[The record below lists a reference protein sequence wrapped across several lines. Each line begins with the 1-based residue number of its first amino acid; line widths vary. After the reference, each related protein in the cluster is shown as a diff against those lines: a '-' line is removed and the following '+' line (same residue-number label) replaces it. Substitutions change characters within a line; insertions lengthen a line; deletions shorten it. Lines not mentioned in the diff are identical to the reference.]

1 MIIKWLEKAI
11 DDLRALRQYISQ
23 DNPQAANRTAK
34 KIVEHVNLLSHQP
47 SIGRPG
53 RVFGT
58 RELIIADT
66 PYIAPYRVKNNNI
79 EILRIFHTAREWPD
93 NF

>member
-1 MIIKWLEKAI
+1 MKWQLLL

-23 DNPQAANRTAK
+23 DNPQAANRMAK

-53 RVFGT
+53 RVLGT

-66 PYIAPYRVKNNNI
+66 PYIAPYRVKNNTI
-79 EILRIFHTAREWPD
+79 EILRVFHTAREWPD